1 MTVTTTRRASK
12 ASNGSSNRSTKRS
25 KLPSVDLKG
34 ARQLLQGLYLEM
46 TTEIEDAQA
55 MTAAMSDADER
66 YVGDEADNGLL
77 ASQRVHANTVLASI
91 RARRDQVAR
100 ALERVEAG
108 SYGTCETCEEP
119 IPSERLEAFPAVTEC
134 VECRRDRERWG

>member
-1 MTVTTTRRASK
+1 MTATATRRASK
-12 ASNGSSNRSTKRS
+12 ASNRSTKRS
-25 KLPSVDLKG
+25 KLPSVDLNG

-46 TTEIEDAQA
+46 TTQIEDAQA

-77 ASQRVHANTVLASI
+77 ASQRVHANTVLAGI
-91 RARRDQVAR
+91 RARRDQVAH

-108 SYGTCETCEEP
+108 TYGACETCAEP

-134 VECRRDRERWG
+134 VECRRNRERWG

>member
-1 MTVTTTRRASK
+1 MTATATRRASK
-12 ASNGSSNRSTKRS
+12 ASNRSTKRP
-25 KLPSVDLKG
+25 KLPSVDLNG

-108 SYGTCETCEEP
+108 TYGACETCAEP

-134 VECRRDRERWG
+134 VECRRNRER